1 MDSLGHLSLAD
12 GRSFCGRLERNIA
25 DPNVCVICDPSHI
38 FGMRGALYLLRF
50 RKFGRRAETSLP
62 TLRL

>member
-1 MDSLGHLSLAD
+1 MVSLGSLAPAV

-25 DPNVCVICDPSHI
+25 DPNVCINCDPSDI
-38 FGMRGALYLLRF
+38 FGMHGPLRVLRF
-50 RKFGRRAETSLP
+50 RKFGRRATSLP